1 MIKKFVRQCVV
12 LFACSSM
19 AFASMLNAA
28 QLSLPSG
35 DLVAPKIT
43 QEKYIDTVQKNQNH
57 KITVTVKD
65 NVGVKQVIVF
75 YRVIGTEVYT
85 SQTMQNIKGSDNYVA
100 TIKSTKIKPP
110 GIEYYVQAMDH
121 AGNTLLHGYS
131 FSPLSVKTVAGGTTI
146 VASSAKPVKT
156 DDDDEGFFSNKW
168 VWIGLGVIVL
178 GAAAAGGGSSGGG
191 GGEPTAT
198 LTINTAEPVN

>member
-1 MIKKFVRQCVV
+1 MILRQSVA
-12 LFACSSM
+12 LFACYSL
-19 AFASMLNAA
+19 AFAPLLNAA

-43 QEKYIDTVQKNQNH
+43 QEKYIDTVQKNQSH

-75 YRVIGTEVYT
+75 FRVIGTEAYT
-85 SQTMQNIKGSDNYVA
+85 SQTMQNIKGTDNYLA
-100 TIKSTKIKPP
+100 TIKPSQIKPP

-131 FSPLSVKTVAGGTTI
+131 FSPLSVKTVAGGSTD
-146 VASSAKPVKT
+146 VASTNQSAKS
-156 DDDDEGFFSNKW
+156 DDDEEGFFSNKW

-178 GAAAAGGGSSGGG
+178 GAAASGGGSSGG

-198 LTINTAEPVN
+198 LTVNTAEPVN